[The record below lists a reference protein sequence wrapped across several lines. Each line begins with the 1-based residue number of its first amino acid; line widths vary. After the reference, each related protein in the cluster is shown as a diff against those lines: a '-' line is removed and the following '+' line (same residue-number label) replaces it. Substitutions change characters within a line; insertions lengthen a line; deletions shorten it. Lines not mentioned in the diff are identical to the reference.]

1 MFSEK
6 NREVITLSWIKTGCL
21 RDRRGSLIR
30 WRGAGKRNC
39 EPSLEAQTLPASDL
53 NPFIQRANILGPQTS
68 VNGFATLFP
77 VYLGV
82 AIHTHKPYTL
92 RPSLLP
98 FKGAF
103 HEPSLGLCLAVWP

>member
-1 MFSEK
+1 M
-6 NREVITLSWIKTGCL
+6 
-21 RDRRGSLIR
+21 IR
-30 WRGAGKRNC
+30 WRGAGKGNR
-39 EPSLEAQTLPASDL
+39 EPSLEAQALPVSDL
-53 NPFIQRANILGPQTS
+53 SPFIQRANILGPQTS

-92 RPSLLP
+92 SPSQPVILP

-103 HEPSLGLCLAVWP
+103 HEPSLGLCLAV